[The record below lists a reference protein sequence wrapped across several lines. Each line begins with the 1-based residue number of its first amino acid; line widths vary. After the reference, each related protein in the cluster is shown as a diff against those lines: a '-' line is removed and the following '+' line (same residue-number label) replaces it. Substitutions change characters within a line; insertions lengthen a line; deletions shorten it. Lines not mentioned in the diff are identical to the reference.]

1 MGDALTRIGMIYPA
15 SGLMENEFVRMAP
28 TNVSV
33 HITRIHFETASVEE
47 NLRMIE
53 KVEDAS
59 RLLALAKVQ
68 LILFN
73 CTTGSLIGGRS
84 YDESIIAKIERAT
97 GIPAMTTATAVVLAL
112 QKLDVRKIGLI
123 APYPRDITQIEE
135 QFLEQSG
142 FEVIWAHAEDI
153 SDPRV
158 QSSVSPSRWIELGRD
173 LPPNADGLF
182 ISCGGIQIV
191 DHIKE
196 LEGILNRPVV
206 TSNQA
211 SMWACLKKLGIR
223 YTSPRFGKLVS
234 DT

>member
-15 SGLMENEFVRMAP
+15 SGLMENEFERMAP

-158 QSSVSPSRWIELGRD
+158 QSSVSPSRWIELARD
-173 LPPNADGLF
+173 LPPNAD
-182 ISCGGIQIV
+182 
-191 DHIKE
+191 
-196 LEGILNRPVV
+196 
-206 TSNQA
+206 
-211 SMWACLKKLGIR
+211 
-223 YTSPRFGKLVS
+223 
-234 DT
+234 